1 MILSMP
7 LHVKWGK
14 EGTDTPR
21 EGSPKKGREGHPGEN
36 FPLLISDSHEAQM
49 LVLPIGSFIIP

>member
-1 MILSMP
+1 MP